1 MSLLFNFKITP
12 ETISLRWQNQ
22 TKYVSVKHMA
32 VTLDQITNTP
42 VGRDA
47 QRISQDCAMM
57 SASPKL

>member
-1 MSLLFNFKITP
+1 
-12 ETISLRWQNQ
+12 
-22 TKYVSVKHMA
+22 MA
-32 VTLDQITNTP
+32 VTLDQITDTP